1 LLDFF
6 HGCSLC
12 AGGRLTVSCGVVRRL
27 AEVARESG
35 AALRYTSAMSATADI
50 LLTTINAR
58 YVHAALGLRYLAA
71 NMGGLQTRTRIV
83 EFVLG
88 QRAFEIVE
96 DLLALHPR
104 IIGIGVYIWNV
115 EESTRVVALLKKIAP
130 QVTVI
135 VGGPE
140 VSYETTEQRICALA
154 DYVVTGWGDVTFPQ
168 LAHDIIHGAAPGQK
182 IVAGVQPPL
191 AQLALPYA
199 QYTDED
205 IAKRFIYVEASRGCP
220 FKCEFCLSA
229 LDKTAWPFE
238 LDAFMAEIEKL
249 YDRGARNFRFVD
261 RTFNLKVAA
270 SQRILEFFLARMDGN
285 LFLHFEL
292 IPDHLP
298 DKLKETIAKFPPGA
312 LHFEIGIQT
321 FNPEVQ
327 ARISRRQDDAQ
338 AEQNIRWLREQS
350 PALIHVDLIAGLPG
364 EDLASFGRGFDRL
377 HGLRP
382 HEIQV
387 GILKRLRGAP
397 IDRHT
402 ETHQLRYNP
411 DPPYNVLAT
420 DCITFADMQRVS
432 RFARYWDLV
441 GNSGRFRQTLP
452 LLLGAVP
459 FDSFMRF
466 ADWLYGRTHKTH
478 EFAFERLCE
487 FLHVYLSQVAGVDA
501 AKTTAAVIEDYEAS
515 GARGRLALMDAG
527 VRPRDAQNATARAR
541 MRQARHVTV

>member
-1 LLDFF
+1 
-6 HGCSLC
+6 
-12 AGGRLTVSCGVVRRL
+12 
-27 AEVARESG
+27 
-35 AALRYTSAMSATADI
+35 MPATDI

-71 NMGGLQTRTRIV
+71 NMGELAPRTRIV

-96 DLLALHPR
+96 DLLALKPR
-104 IIGIGVYIWNV
+104 IVGIGVYIWNV
-115 EESTRVVALLKKIAP
+115 DECTRVAALLKKLAP

-140 VSYETTEQRICALA
+140 VSYETGEQRICALA
-154 DYVVTGWGDVTFPQ
+154 DHVITGWGDVTFPK
-168 LAHDIIHGAAPGQK
+168 LARDIVNGAAPAHK
-182 IVAGVQPPL
+182 VMAGEQPPL
-191 AQLALPYA
+191 AQLALPYT
-199 QYTDED
+199 QYTAED

-238 LDAFMAEIEKL
+238 LDAFMAELEKL
-249 YDRGARNFRFVD
+249 YQRGARNFRFVD
-261 RTFNLKVAA
+261 RTFNLKVTV
-270 SQRILEFFLARMDGN
+270 SERILEFFLARMDKN

-298 DKLKETIAKFPPGA
+298 EKLKRTIAKFPPGA

-338 AEQNIRWLREQS
+338 AEANIRWLREQS
-350 PALIHVDLIAGLPG
+350 NALIHVDLIAGLPG
-364 EDLASFGRGFDRL
+364 EDLQSFGRGFDRL
-377 HGLRP
+377 HALRP

-420 DCITFADMQRVS
+420 DCIAFADMQRVS
-432 RFARYWDLV
+432 RFARFWDLV
-441 GNSGRFRQTLP
+441 GNSGRFRQALP
-452 LLLGAVP
+452 LLLGAAP
-459 FDSFMRF
+459 FDHFMRF
-466 ADWLYGRTHKTH
+466 ADWLYGQTHKTH

-487 FLHVYLSQVAGVDA
+487 YLREYLTQVAGVDA
-501 AKTTAAVIEDYEAS
+501 AAATAAVLADYEAS
-515 GARGRLALMDAG
+515 GARGRLAFMDSG
-527 VRPRDAQNATARAR
+527 VRPRDAARNTARAR
-541 MRQARHVTV
+541 MRQARHVTAA

>member
-12 AGGRLTVSCGVVRRL
+12 AGDRKAAACGVVRRL
-27 AEVARESG
+27 AEVTGKPG

-71 NMGGLQTRTRIV
+71 NMGALQARTRIV

-140 VSYETTEQRICALA
+140 MSYETTEQRICALA

-249 YDRGARNFRFVD
+249 YQRGARNFRFVD

-420 DCITFADMQRVS
+420 DCIPFADMQRIS

-441 GNSGRFRQTLP
+441 GNSGRFRRTLP
-452 LLLGAVP
+452 LLLGVAP

-501 AKTTAAVIEDYEAS
+501 AKAAAAVLEDYEAS
-515 GARGRLALMDAG
+515 GARGRLAFMDAG

>member
-1 LLDFF
+1 
-6 HGCSLC
+6 
-12 AGGRLTVSCGVVRRL
+12 
-27 AEVARESG
+27 
-35 AALRYTSAMSATADI
+35 MSDI
-50 LLTTINAR
+50 VLTTINAR

-71 NMGGLQTRTRIV
+71 NMGALQSRTRIV

-96 DLLALHPR
+96 DLLALNPR

-115 EESTRVVALLKKIAP
+115 EECTRVVALLKKVAP
-130 QVTVI
+130 HVTLVL
-135 VGGPE
+135 GGPE
-140 VSYETTEQRICALA
+140 VSYETAEQRICALA
-154 DYVVTGWGDVTFPQ
+154 DYVISGWGDVTFAQ
-168 LAHDIIHGAAPGQK
+168 LAQEIISGSAPAGK
-182 IVAGVQPPL
+182 VIAGVQPPL
-191 AQLALPYA
+191 ARLSLPYA
-199 QYTDED
+199 QYSDED

-238 LDAFMAEIEKL
+238 LDALMGELEKL
-249 YDRGARNFRFVD
+249 YARGARNFRFVD

-270 SQRILEFFLARMDGN
+270 SERILEFFLARMDDN

-298 DKLKETIAKFPPGA
+298 DRLKQTIARFPPGA

-321 FNPEVQ
+321 FNPAVQ

-338 AEQNIRWLREQS
+338 AEKNIRWLREQS
-350 PALIHVDLIAGLPG
+350 NALIHVDLIAGLPG

-377 HGLRP
+377 HAMKP

-397 IDRHT
+397 IERHT
-402 ETHQLRYNP
+402 DAHHLCFNP
-411 DPPYNVLAT
+411 DAPYNVLAT
-420 DCITFADMQRVS
+420 DCIAYADMQRIS
-432 RFARYWDLV
+432 RFARYWDLA
-441 GNSGRFRQTLP
+441 GNSGRFHQTLP
-452 LLLGAVP
+452 LLLGAAP
-459 FDSFMRF
+459 FNNFMRF
-466 ADWLYGRTHKTH
+466 TDGLYARTHKTH

-487 FLHVYLSQVAGVDA
+487 FMHDHLTQVTGVDA
-501 AKTTAAVIEDYEAS
+501 AVADAALVSDYQAS
-515 GARGRLALMDAG
+515 GARGRPAFMDAG
-527 VRPRDAQNATARAR
+527 VRARAVKHEGATTRAR

>member
-1 LLDFF
+1 
-6 HGCSLC
+6 
-12 AGGRLTVSCGVVRRL
+12 
-27 AEVARESG
+27 
-35 AALRYTSAMSATADI
+35 MPDI

-71 NMGGLQTRTRIV
+71 NMGELAPRTRIV

-96 DLLALHPR
+96 DLLALQPR

-115 EESTRVVALLKKIAP
+115 DECTRVVALLKKVAP
-130 QVTVI
+130 QVTV
-135 VGGPE
+135 VLGGPE
-140 VSYETTEQRICALA
+140 VSYETADQRICALA
-154 DYVVTGWGDVTFPQ
+154 DYVVTGWGDVTFPK
-168 LAHDIIHGAAPGQK
+168 LAREIVNGAAPSSK
-182 IVAGVQPPL
+182 IVTGEQPPL

-199 QYTDED
+199 QYSDED
-205 IAKRFIYVEASRGCP
+205 IARRFIYVEASRGCP

-238 LDAFMAEIEKL
+238 LDAFMAALEQL
-249 YDRGARNFRFVD
+249 YQRGARNFRFVD

-270 SQRILEFFLARMDGN
+270 SERILEFFLARMDDN

-298 DKLKETIAKFPPGA
+298 DRLKRTIAKFPPGA

-327 ARISRRQDDAQ
+327 TRISRRQDDAQ
-338 AEQNIRWLREQS
+338 AEANIRWLREQS
-350 PALIHVDLIAGLPG
+350 DALIHVDLIAGLPG

-377 HGLRP
+377 HALKP

-402 ETHQLRYNP
+402 EAHQLRYNP
-411 DPPYNVLAT
+411 DAPYNVLAT
-420 DCITFADMQRVS
+420 DCIPFADMQRIS
-432 RFARYWDLV
+432 RFARYWDLA
-441 GNSGRFRQTLP
+441 GNSGRFRNAMP
-452 LLLGAVP
+452 LLLGVAP
-459 FDSFMRF
+459 FDNFMRF
-466 ADWLYGRTHKTH
+466 ADWLYAQTHKTH

-487 FLHVYLSQVAGVDA
+487 FVHVHLTQVSGVE
-501 AKTTAAVIEDYEAS
+501 TAVATAVVMADYEAS
-515 GARGRLALMDAG
+515 GARGRLAFMDAG
-527 VRPRDAQNATARAR
+527 VRPRDAAGNTARAR
-541 MRQARHVTV
+541 MRQARHVTMN

>member
-1 LLDFF
+1 
-6 HGCSLC
+6 
-12 AGGRLTVSCGVVRRL
+12 
-27 AEVARESG
+27 
-35 AALRYTSAMSATADI
+35 MADI
-50 LLTTINAR
+50 VLTTINAR

-71 NMGGLQTRTRIV
+71 NMGELAPRTRIV

-88 QRAFEIVE
+88 QRASEIVE
-96 DLLALHPR
+96 DLLALNPR

-115 EESTRVVALLKKIAP
+115 EECTRVVALLKQVAP
-130 QVTVI
+130 HITVI
-135 VGGPE
+135 LGGPE
-140 VSYETTEQRICALA
+140 VSYETDGQRICVLA
-154 DYVVTGWGDVTFPQ
+154 DYVISGWGDVTFPQ
-168 LAHDIIHGAAPGQK
+168 LVAKIMNGNAPSHKVIAGA
-182 IVAGVQPPL
+182 QPPL
-191 AQLALPYA
+191 AEIILPYA

-238 LDAFMAEIEKL
+238 LDGFMTELEKL
-249 YDRGARNFRFVD
+249 YARGARNFRFVD

-270 SQRILEFFLARMDGN
+270 SERILAFFLARMDDN
-285 LFLHFEL
+285 LFMHFEL

-298 DKLKETIAKFPPGA
+298 DKLKHTIARFPPGA

-327 ARISRRQDDAQ
+327 ARISRRQDNVQ
-338 AEQNIRWLREQS
+338 AGKNIRWLREQS
-350 PALIHVDLIAGLPG
+350 NALIHVDLIAGLPG

-377 HGLRP
+377 HALKP

-402 ETHQLRYNP
+402 ETHQLRFNP

-420 DCITFADMQRVS
+420 DCISFADMQRVS

-441 GNSGRFRQTLP
+441 GNAGRFHQVLP
-452 LLLGAVP
+452 LLLGAAP
-459 FDSFMRF
+459 FDNFMRF
-466 ADWLYGRTHKTH
+466 ADWLYGETHKTH

-487 FLHVYLSQVAGVDA
+487 FMQVHLTRVSGVDIA
-501 AKTTAAVIEDYEAS
+501 VATAAVVSDYQAS
-515 GARGRLALMDAG
+515 GARGRLAFMDAG
-527 VRPRDAQNATARAR
+527 VRPRDGRHTNATARSR
-541 MRQARHVTV
+541 MRQARHVTVM

>member
-1 LLDFF
+1 MRGFKR
-6 HGCSLC
+6 S
-12 AGGRLTVSCGVVRRL
+12 
-27 AEVARESG
+27 
-35 AALRYTSAMSATADI
+35 LRYTSGMPDI

-71 NMGGLQTRTRIV
+71 NMGDLAPHTHIV

-96 DLLALHPR
+96 DLLALKPR

-115 EESTRVVALLKKIAP
+115 EECTRVVALLKRVAP
-130 QVTVI
+130 HVKVI

-140 VSYETTEQRICALA
+140 VSYETAEQRICALA
-154 DYVVTGWGDVTFPQ
+154 DYVVTGWGDVTFPK
-168 LAHDIIHGAAPGQK
+168 LAREIIDGAAPASK
-182 IVAGVQPPL
+182 VIAGEQPPL
-191 AQLALPYA
+191 AQLVLPYA

-238 LDAFMAEIEKL
+238 LDAFMAELEKL
-249 YDRGARNFRFVD
+249 YERGARNFRFVD
-261 RTFNLKVAA
+261 RTFNLKVAV
-270 SQRILEFFLARMDGN
+270 SERILEFFLARMDDH
-285 LFLHFEL
+285 LFMHFEL

-298 DKLKETIAKFPPGA
+298 EKLKQSIARFPPGA

-321 FNPEVQ
+321 FNTEVQ
-327 ARISRRQDDAQ
+327 TRISRRQDDAQ
-338 AEQNIRWLREQS
+338 AEANIRWLREQS
-350 PALIHVDLIAGLPG
+350 NALIHVDLIAGLPG

-377 HGLRP
+377 HALKP

-432 RFARYWDLV
+432 RFARYWDLI
-441 GNSGRFRQTLP
+441 GNSGRFHQSLP
-452 LLLGAVP
+452 LLLGATP
-459 FDSFMRF
+459 FDNFMRF
-466 ADWLYGRTHKTH
+466 SDWLYGETHKTH

-487 FLHVYLSQVAGVDA
+487 FMQTHLTQVACVDVTVA
-501 AKTTAAVIEDYEAS
+501 TAAVLTDYQAS
-515 GARGRLALMDAG
+515 GARGRLSFMDVG
-527 VRPRDAQNATARAR
+527 VRTRDAQSATARAR
-541 MRQARHVTV
+541 MRQARHVTTV